1 MASPPTSND
10 PTSAAMS
17 SMAELD
23 ARGSEDRAQTA
34 ERGTATRDTT
44 ASLSIARWLFVC
56 AFFVAAMVAVGGYT
70 RLSHAGLSITEWK
83 PVTGALPP
91 LSHEAWLGEYAKY
104 RASPEF
110 QQLHHWM
117 SLDDFKGIYWIEW
130 SHRLLGRVTGLV
142 VFVPLLYWVARGALR
157 GRRLAAVL
165 GVFALGGLQGF
176 LGWFMV
182 ASGLVRRPSVSHFRL
197 TAHLLLALAIFV
209 ALVSMGLRIADEA
222 AKSDRVAL
230 PKVRS
235 LAFASLVSAFVT
247 ITWGGLVAGLKAGLV
262 CDTFPLMH
270 GSVIPPNL
278 FALSPAAANLV
289 NNGLTVQFVH
299 RTLAYTTA
307 GIVIATVIKA
317 MRTPEA
323 SASVRRAAWLLLAAV
338 GLQITLGALTV
349 LTHVHLHTALTHQC
363 NALFV
368 LSSALLLA
376 HRASPLVAAQGTSA
390 GAVRRS
396 V

>member
-1 MASPPTSND
+1 
-10 PTSAAMS
+10 MS
-17 SMAELD
+17 TVAELD
-23 ARGSEDRAQTA
+23 GSSQPSSPDRASDRNGARSSESATA
-34 ERGTATRDTT
+34 
-44 ASLSIARWLFVC
+44 IARWLFVC

-117 SLDDFKGIYWIEW
+117 SLEDFKGIYWIEW

-142 VFVPLLYWVARGALR
+142 VFLPLLYWVVKGALR

-182 ASGLVRRPSVSHFRL
+182 ASGLVRQPSVSHFRL

-222 AKSDRVAL
+222 AKEERVAL

-235 LAFASLVSAFVT
+235 LALASLVSAFVT
-247 ITWGGLVAGLKAGLV
+247 VTWGGLVAGLKAGLV

-270 GSVIPPNL
+270 GAVIPPNL
-278 FALSPAAANLV
+278 FTLTPAASNLV

-299 RTLAYTTA
+299 RSLAYTTA
-307 GIVIATVIKA
+307 AIVIATVVTA
-317 MRTPEA
+317 VRAPSA
-323 SASVRRAAWLLLAAV
+323 SASVRRAAWLLLVAV

-349 LTHVHLHTALTHQC
+349 LTHVHLHTALSHQC

-368 LSSALLLA
+368 IASALLLA
-376 HRASPLVAAQGTSA
+376 HRASPLATA
-390 GAVRRS
+390 
-396 V
+396 